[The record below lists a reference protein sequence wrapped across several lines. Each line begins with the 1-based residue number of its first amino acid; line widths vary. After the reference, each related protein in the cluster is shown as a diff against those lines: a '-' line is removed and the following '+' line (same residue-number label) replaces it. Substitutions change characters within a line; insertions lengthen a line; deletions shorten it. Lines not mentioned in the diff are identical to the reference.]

1 MKRAATLLLT
11 LLAFLTTVP
20 GSQDSGCRPEHDRGN
35 RCEGVT
41 SVQTGNPYLE
51 ALSFTAGDKESFGER
66 NVVLK
71 VRFFQQEPERLS
83 ITARELDPKR
93 LYFMRAYQTE
103 WQPAGM
109 WHEFTP
115 WPTGDVLN
123 RERISEKYLGVL
135 VRGGGNHLLPA
146 LVYHSTLPASVT
158 TYKMDLRTSENFD
171 KVELT
176 LYGNAA
182 RRQPDH
188 KTWSGPPV
196 KVNIA
201 FEVQIDVSG
210 FKEGP
215 MRLVVKLLKLKGDK
229 SVDEAN
235 SSPRRRPHSSRR
247 RRDKS
252 VDEANS
258 YTEIYTFYHKPGT
271 R

>member
-11 LLAFLTTVP
+11 LLAFLSAVP
-20 GSQDSGCRPEHDRGN
+20 GSQDDGCRPENDRGN

-51 ALSFTAGDKESFGER
+51 VLSFTGDKEAFGDQ

-71 VRFFQQEPERLS
+71 VRFFQQEPEPLS

-103 WQPAGM
+103 WQPVGM

-158 TYKMDLRTSENFD
+158 TYKMNLRTGKNFD

-182 RRQPDH
+182 RRRPDR

-201 FEVQIDVSG
+201 FEVQLDASG

-215 MRLVVKLLKLKGDK
+215 MRLVVKLLKCK
-229 SVDEAN
+229 SDG
-235 SSPRRRPHSSRR
+235 
-247 RRDKS
+247 S

-258 YTEIYTFYHKPGT
+258 YTETYTFYHKPRT